1 MGAFSVVPVS
11 GPLGAEVRGI
21 DLRDPLCD
29 EELEVVIKSS
39 QRYLVLIFRG
49 QCLSDD
55 QLICFGKQF

>member
-1 MGAFSVVPVS
+1 MGALSVAPVS

-39 QRYLVLIFRG
+39 HRYLVLIF
-49 QCLSDD
+49 
-55 QLICFGKQF
+55 